1 MADQDDSEKHG
12 LFFLNEAQFTQL
24 DETEILYPVD
34 IVAIHGINGGA
45 YETWRHMNG
54 TLWLQDLL
62 PADLPGCRVFTSGY
76 SSATAFGSSAE
87 ELDDVAFAIL
97 LDLNFQRPSI
107 KEQSRPVI
115 FLGHSIGGI
124 LVKQA
129 INLITTDLS
138 YYAGISDCVRGVVFL
153 STPHRSSHKASFSE
167 TLEEITMVAHDSDDN
182 DIRAQMRGSIGAIY
196 PLLDSITSRFG
207 ERVPAAM
214 HIISCIEQNTPPGFR
229 SRVRPLTPPSFTY
242 LRHSIDAAP
251 LSTHQIVD
259 DVCGWM
265 NHPQEDVIRISSD
278 HLNVCRFKDRECSGY
293 LELIS
298 RLQKLAFAPPPEVRT
313 SDYKPVG
320 KKDGVSQASP
330 VHNKRSTTDW
340 AREQSLLPT
349 LLLLLLLLLL
359 SVLLLRS

>member
-1 MADQDDSEKHG
+1 MADQDDSEKYG
-12 LFFLNEAQFTQL
+12 LFFLNEDQFNRL

-34 IVAIHGINGGA
+34 IVAIHGINGSA
-45 YETWRHMNG
+45 YESWRHMNG

-62 PADLPGCRVFTSGY
+62 PEDLPGCRVFTYGY

-87 ELDDVAFAIL
+87 GLDNTAFAIL
-97 LDLNFQRPSI
+97 LELNFQRPSI

-124 LVKQA
+124 LVKQV

-138 YYAGISDCVRGVVFL
+138 YYAGISDCVRGIVFL
-153 STPHRSSHKASFSE
+153 STPHRFSHKASFSE
-167 TLEEITMVAHDSDDN
+167 ALEEITMVASDDN
-182 DIRAQMRGSIGAIY
+182 DIRVQMRGFIGTNY
-196 PLLDSITSRFG
+196 PLLDSITSRFR

-229 SRVRPLTPPSFTY
+229 SR
-242 LRHSIDAAP
+242 
-251 LSTHQIVD
+251 IVD

-265 NHPQEDVIRISSD
+265 NHPQEDVIWISSD

-313 SDYKPVG
+313 SGYKPAG
-320 KKDGVSQASP
+320 KKDGASQASP
-330 VHNKRSTTDW
+330 VYNKRSTTNW
-340 AREQSLLPT
+340 ARAKSLLPT

-359 SVLLLRS
+359 SVLLIRS

>member
-12 LFFLNEAQFTQL
+12 LFFLNEAQFTRL
-24 DETEILYPVD
+24 GETEILYPVD

-45 YETWRHMNG
+45 YETWRHTNG

-62 PADLPGCRVFTSGY
+62 PVDLPGCRVFTYDY
-76 SSATAFGSSAE
+76 SSATAFGSSVE
-87 ELDDVAFAIL
+87 ELDNVAFAL
-97 LDLNFQRPSI
+97 LLELNFQRPSI

-138 YYAGISDCVRGVVFL
+138 YYAGISDCVRAVVFL
-153 STPHRSSHKASFSE
+153 STPHRFSHKASFFE

-182 DIRAQMRGSIGAIY
+182 DIRAQMRSSIGANY
-196 PLLDSITSRFG
+196 PLLDSITSRFR

-229 SRVRPLTPPSFTY
+229 SR
-242 LRHSIDAAP
+242 
-251 LSTHQIVD
+251 IVD

-265 NHPQEDVIRISSD
+265 NHPQEDVIWISSD
-278 HLNVCRFKDRECSGY
+278 HLDICRFKDRECSGY

-298 RLQKLAFAPPPEVRT
+298 RLQKLAFAPPPEVRK
-313 SDYKPVG
+313 SDYKPVA
-320 KKDGVSQASP
+320 KKDGVSQVSP
-330 VHNKRSTTDW
+330 VYSKRSTTDW
-340 AREQSLLPT
+340 ARAQSLLPT

-359 SVLLLRS
+359 SVLLLRF